1 MFQGCSGDVPGVFW
15 GVLGV
20 FRGCFGGV
28 PGCSGVFRGC
38 SGGVPGLFWVLQT
51 PYIFSDFSDISQG
64 SQSGSK
70 CRVLAFG
77 LGNAEDFSLKGFDI
91 AAKAVAKLN
100 DACPEFKIKSEL
112 SA

>member
-1 MFQGCSGDVPGVFW
+1 MFQGCSGDVPGVFR
-15 GVLGV
+15 GVL
-20 FRGCFGGV
+20 
-28 PGCSGVFRGC
+28 GVFRGC
-38 SGGVPGLFWVLQT
+38 SGGVPGLFRVLQT